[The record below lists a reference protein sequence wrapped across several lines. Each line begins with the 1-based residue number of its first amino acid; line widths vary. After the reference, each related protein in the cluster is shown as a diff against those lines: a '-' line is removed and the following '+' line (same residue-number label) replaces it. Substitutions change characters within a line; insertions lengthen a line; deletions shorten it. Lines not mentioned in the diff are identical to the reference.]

1 MLLYDILRATINKEI
16 SVEKLLNVIEYLN
29 TVNVIIYL

>member
-16 SVEKLLNVIEYLN
+16 SVENLLNVIEYLN
-29 TVNVIIYL
+29 SVRKK